1 MSHKKAQKAQKEK
14 LLLEEQAQCDLFCAF
29 CAFLWLKLGERK

>member
-29 CAFLWLKLGERK
+29 VPFCG